1 MSVACDTTECT
12 HNDGRGFCELEDVYI
27 SSAETGEP
35 ICQDAKFEE
44 DDDELQILIPCEA
57 D

>member
-12 HNDGRGFCELEDVYI
+12 HNDGIGFCELLDVYI

-35 ICQDAKFEE
+35 ICQDA
-44 DDDELQILIPCEA
+44 ELLE
-57 D
+57 

>member
-1 MSVACDTTECT
+1 MSVSCDTTECI
-12 HNDGRGFCELEDVYI
+12 HNDCRGFCELEDVYI

-44 DDDELQILIPCEA
+44 DDDA
-57 D
+57 R